1 MGLENNSNAIYLTI
15 SNGKICRQVASK
27 TEASKE
33 RTNKNGKLVH
43 EEFYDKISGMLVDI
57 KVREVEIAGQQSKFW
72 ELKIEDE
79 GKFYQLQFNY
89 SSGYASC
96 FLKSIPNADLSKRIS
111 FIPKMAEEN
120 GKKKTT
126 LFVTQGGSP
135 LKHFYTKDNPN
146 GLPQMVQKMVKGKN
160 VWDDYDMMQFLEKMI
175 NEKIKP
181 QLKGASSTK
190 PEPAMANAEMDLDDD
205 GKPMPF

>member
-15 SNGKICRQVASK
+15 SNGKICRQVAAK
-27 TEASKE
+27 TETSKE

-43 EEFYDKISGMLVDI
+43 EEFYDKISGSLTDI

-79 GKFYQLQFNY
+79 GKLYQLQFNY

-96 FLKSIPNADLSKRIS
+96 FLKSIPNADLSQRIS
-111 FIPKMAEEN
+111 FIPKMTEEN

-126 LFVTQGGSP
+126 LFVNQGGNA

-146 GLPQMVQKMVKGKN
+146 GLPQMVLTKLKGKD

-181 QLKGASSTK
+181 QLKGATQTQA
-190 PEPAMANAEMDLDDD
+190 EPAMANAEVDLDDD

>member
-15 SNGKICRQVASK
+15 SNGKICRQLSAK
-27 TEASKE
+27 TETSKE

-43 EEFYDKISGMLVDI
+43 EEFYDRISGMLTDI
-57 KVREVEIAGQQSKFW
+57 KVREVDIAGQQSKFW

-79 GKFYQLQFNY
+79 GKLYQLQFNY

-96 FLKSIPNADLSKRIS
+96 FLKSIPNADLTQRIS
-111 FIPKMAEEN
+111 FIPKMTEEN

-126 LFVTQGGSP
+126 LFVNQGGNA

-146 GLPQMVQKMVKGKN
+146 GLPQMTLTKLKGKD

-181 QLKGASSTK
+181 QLKGVTAAK
-190 PEPAMANAEMDLDDD
+190 AEPTMANAETDLDDD

>member
-15 SNGKICRQVASK
+15 SNGKICRQVAAK
-27 TEASKE
+27 TETSKE
-33 RTNKNGKLVH
+33 RTNKNGKLVN
-43 EEFYDKISGMLVDI
+43 EEFYDRISGMLTDI

-79 GKFYQLQFNY
+79 GKLYQLQFNY

-96 FLKSIPNADLSKRIS
+96 FLKSIPNADLKERTS
-111 FIPKMAEEN
+111 FIPKMTEEN

-126 LFVTQGGSP
+126 LFVNQGGNT
-135 LKHFYTKDNPN
+135 LKHYYTKDNPN
-146 GLPQMVQKMVKGKN
+146 GLPQMTLTKLKGKD

-181 QLKGASSTK
+181 QLKGATISQA
-190 PEPAMANAEMDLDDD
+190 EPAMANASSTEDD
-205 GKPMPF
+205 GDLPF

>member
-43 EEFYDKISGMLVDI
+43 EEFYDKISGMLTDI

-96 FLKSIPNADLSKRIS
+96 FLKSIPNADLSQRIS
-111 FIPKMAEEN
+111 FIPKMTEEN

-126 LFVTQGGSP
+126 LFVTQGGNP
-135 LKHFYTKDNPN
+135 LKHFYTKDSPN

-190 PEPAMANAEMDLDDD
+190 AEPAMANAEMDLDDD